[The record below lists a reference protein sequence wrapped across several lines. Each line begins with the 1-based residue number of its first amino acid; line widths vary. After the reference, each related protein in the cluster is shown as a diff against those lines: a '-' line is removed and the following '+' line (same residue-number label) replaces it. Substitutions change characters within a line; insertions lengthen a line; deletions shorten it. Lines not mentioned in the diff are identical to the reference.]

1 MKNHWL
7 RIHEQKKRR
16 FWTAEFSRNGLFV
29 LRPRKVEVIDPKHT
43 LGCFGATSGTAEI
56 HFNGAMMN
64 ATDNELLDFLSETRK
79 GMKNWMSRLRLYA
92 NLTSE
97 LEYFELT
104 NLNYNNISVGKSID
118 DISFKFDYKSLRH
131 IYCA

>member
-1 MKNHWL
+1 
-7 RIHEQKKRR
+7 
-16 FWTAEFSRNGLFV
+16 
-29 LRPRKVEVIDPKHT
+29 VEVIDPKRT
-43 LGCFGATSGTAEI
+43 LGYFGATSGTVEI

-79 GMKNWMSRLRLYA
+79 GMNNWMSRLRLYA
-92 NLTSE
+92 NLTNE

-104 NLNYNNISVGKSID
+104 NLNYNNIGVGKSID